1 MDNSKNLEIAIQ
13 KCWDDRKDNNF
24 NINKPIVRLH
34 EPTFNAEEIIAFT
47 NQMLTTKVTMGEKVK
62 EFENEYCK
70 KYSYQH
76 GVSNNSGSSANLLML
91 SVLTSKLT
99 ENNLNRGDEV
109 ILPALTW
116 STTVWPVMQMG
127 LIPVYVDCC
136 LDTFNIDTSKIE
148 KAISKKTKAIFSV
161 PIYGNPCDMDD
172 ILTICEKYNLTLIE
186 DCCESMGAKYKNKYV
201 GSFGR
206 VASFSFYFSHHI
218 TTLEG
223 GICVTSDYDLSEMMR
238 ILRAHGWIRQV
249 ENKSKWIERYK
260 DFDPKFLFVNDG
272 YNLRITEPQAAMGLI
287 QLKKIDKFINYRRAN
302 AKKYFE
308 ALEELS
314 DFFSFQLTTK
324 ESENSHFGF
333 PLILKNTKYFNRN
346 EICSYLNERGIETRP
361 IIAGNLA
368 RQPANQLFEHRISG
382 DLKNSDTIM
391 DNGFSVGVHQSL
403 TDDAIYYVADKIKEF
418 VKDKVR
424 K

>member
-1 MDNSKNLEIAIQ
+1 MSNTKNLEIAIK
-13 KCWDDRKDNNF
+13 KCWDDKKDNIF
-24 NINKPIVRLH
+24 NIQKPKVRLH
-34 EPTFNAEEIIAFT
+34 EPTFGPEEIIAFT

-62 EFENEYCK
+62 EFEKAYCK

-99 ENNLNRGDEV
+99 ENCLNKGDEV

-116 STTVWPVMQMG
+116 STTVWPVIQMG
-127 LIPVYVDCC
+127 LIPVYVDCN
-136 LDTFNIDTSKIE
+136 LDTFNIDTNKIE
-148 KAISKKTKAIFSV
+148 NAISKKTKAIFSV
-161 PIYGNPCDMDD
+161 PIYGNPCEMDD
-172 ILTICEKYNLTLIE
+172 ILAICKQHDLSLIE
-186 DCCESMGAKYKNKYV
+186 DCCESMGAMYKNKYV

-223 GICVTSDYDLSEMMR
+223 GICVTNDHDLSEMMR
-238 ILRAHGWIRQV
+238 IVRAHGWIRQV
-249 ENKSKWIERYK
+249 ENKSKWTEKYK

-272 YNLRITEPQAAMGLI
+272 YNLRITEPQAAMGMI
-287 QLKKIDKFINYRRAN
+287 QLNKIDKFIENRKNN
-302 AKKYFE
+302 AKKYLNE
-308 ALEELS
+308 LNDLS
-314 DFFSFQLTTK
+314 DFFSFQSTTK
-324 ESENSHFGF
+324 DSENSHFGF
-333 PLILKNTKYFNRN
+333 PLVIRDTRHFDRN
-346 EICSYLNERGIETRP
+346 EICSYLNKCGIETRP

-368 RQPANQLFEHRISG
+368 RQPANKLFQHKVSG
-382 DLKNSDTIM
+382 ELKNSNTIM

-403 TDDAIYYVADKIKEF
+403 TDDAICYVTGKIKEF
-418 VKDKVR
+418 VKNKV